1 MIRYKKYQN
10 KNEQTPKSYMKYYGR
25 ATHERVTFE
34 EFITHMANH
43 HCVFSEGTIRGVL
56 VEMENC
62 LRELLLE
69 GKSVEFDEL
78 GIFKIGIATRG
89 ADSAS
94 DFTANCIKSVHL
106 NLFLGKRFRARQLF
120 EDATF
125 KEADIYAGFDNDD
138 GENGTVEP

>member
-34 EFITHMANH
+34 EFITHKANH
-43 HCVFSEGTIRGVL
+43 HSVFSEGTIRGVL

-78 GIFKIGIATRG
+78 
-89 ADSAS
+89 AS
-94 DFTANCIKSVHL
+94 SRLALLHEVPTPRPTSTSTVL
-106 NLFLGKRFRARQLF
+106 RAS
-120 EDATF
+120 T
-125 KEADIYAGFDNDD
+125 
-138 GENGTVEP
+138 

>member
-10 KNEQTPKSYMKYYGR
+10 KNEKSPSSYMKYYAR
-25 ATHERVTFE
+25 AIHDRVTFE

-69 GKSVEFDEL
+69 GKAVEFDEL

-94 DFTANCIKSVHL
+94 DFSVNNIHSVHL

-120 EDATF
+120 NDATF
-125 KEADIYAGFDNDD
+125 KETDIYAGFDGDD
-138 GENGTVEP
+138 GESATTEP

>member
-1 MIRYKKYQN
+1 
-10 KNEQTPKSYMKYYGR
+10 MKYYGR

-120 EDATF
+120 DDATF

-138 GENGTVEP
+138 GENGTIEP